1 MGRSMDSACLSGF
14 LNDSERLRILRSAL
28 AWRRSRVRVSSGP
41 LRKPRFCKTKTS
53 YRRGSLGSDGD
64 SSCNREERV
73 AASLPA
79 DLSGQASGTLGA
91 VSDGAYFLHIGVYFS
106 GIDPSG
112 VASSCRELLV
122 VGSQCRSR
130 DTSPHGERER
140 RRCMRKLMMVV
151 SVVVMLVPL
160 VAAAAFAAA

>member
-1 MGRSMDSACLSGF
+1 MLKSLANHKQWRTPRSKLY
-14 LNDSERLRILRSAL
+14 
-28 AWRRSRVRVSSGP
+28 RSRMAEVTSSSLVGSTP
-41 LRKPRFCKTKTS
+41 KTRFCKTKTS

-64 SSCNREERV
+64 SSCSREERV

-79 DLSGQASGTLGA
+79 VLSGQASGTLGA

-160 VAAAAFAAA
+160 VAAAAFAADQLFYC